1 MIMRSLKMIMGEE
14 NDDKDDVCEEGE
26 GDDIRTGVSYRAK
39 LKQM

>member
-14 NDDKDDVCEEGE
+14 NDDKDDVCDEGE
-26 GDDIRTGVSYRAK
+26 GDDIRTGVRAK